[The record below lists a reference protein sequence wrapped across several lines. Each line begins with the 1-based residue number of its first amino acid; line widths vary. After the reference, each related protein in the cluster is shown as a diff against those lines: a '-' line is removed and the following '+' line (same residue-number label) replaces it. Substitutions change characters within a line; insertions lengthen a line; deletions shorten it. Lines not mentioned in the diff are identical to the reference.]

1 MEWWIWF
8 ACWIIF
14 YFRHAKDY
22 FESVV
27 KKHETIADNS
37 PVQIYINKIKNRIA
51 SKIKTAYKLEELLSS
66 TTMKL
71 LGSTKNDV
79 D

>member
-37 PVQIYINKIKNRIA
+37 PVQIYINKIKNRIV

-66 TTMKL
+66 STLKL